1 MPTITGTSSAN
12 LQADFMKLFVTQLQ
26 NQNPLEPM
34 DSSDMT
40 AQLAQLSQLEQ
51 LENMNSSFARI
62 LSAQQMSQATAM
74 LGKEVL
80 FTPEGSDVAY
90 YGPVDSVDLIDGQIV
105 LNVGQYRVPVEDVQS
120 IK

>member
-1 MPTITGTSSAN
+1 MSSISGTSSAA

-51 LENMNSSFARI
+51 LEKMNSGFAKI
-62 LSAQQMSQATAM
+62 LAAQQMSQATSM

-80 FTPEGSDVAY
+80 FAPSGSEVAY
-90 YGPVDSVDLIDGQIV
+90 IGEVSSVDLLDGKVV

-120 IK
+120 IR